1 MNNTKLK
8 LIFNSFLLY
17 FLGKIIN
24 RYKGRI
30 NIFSKELPL
39 YDKRLVKVSNIYQNL
54 TAKWIRLEKKVLLLR
69 VLVLYQGRLNL

>member
-24 RYKGRI
+24 RYKGKI
-30 NIFSKELPL
+30 NVFSKELPL
-39 YDKRLVKVSNIYQNL
+39 YDKRLADISNIYQNL
-54 TAKWIRLEKKVLLLR
+54 TAKWIKIEKKVLLLR
-69 VLVLYQGRLNL
+69 VLVLYQGHLNL